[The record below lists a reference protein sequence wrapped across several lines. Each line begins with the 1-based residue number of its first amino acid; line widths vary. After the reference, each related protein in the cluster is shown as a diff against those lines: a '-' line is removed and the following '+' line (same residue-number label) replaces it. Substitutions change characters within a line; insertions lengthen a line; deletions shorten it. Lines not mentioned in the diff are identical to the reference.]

1 MAELDLSGHLL
12 NNSSSKQK
20 FSFPKTERFRM
31 QQKILYLTNH
41 IDAIA
46 TIKYPVR
53 APVEPPH
60 LASDIRILDSSRISS
75 LLLLA
80 PTISAQNSR
89 KISPKVSPSEV
100 AET

>member
-31 QQKILYLTNH
+31 QQKILYPHHH

-46 TIKYPVR
+46 TTKSP
-53 APVEPPH
+53 APAPAGPPPSD
-60 LASDIRILDSSRISS
+60 SDIRILG
-75 LLLLA
+75 
-80 PTISAQNSR
+80 
-89 KISPKVSPSEV
+89 
-100 AET
+100 